1 MIDYMSLAL
10 TYGGFTVLDKVYL
23 ENKLAQL
30 SDDDKLT
37 FITPPPSVINA
48 YFAELYQ
55 KESPEAA
62 TNYFFK
68 MSQELKLYQENP
80 SFLEEKPFVR
90 LNLSGKSYGFVYE
103 SDEEIA
109 LVFSEQ
115 DEPVSSAILFELAQI
130 FPHYK
135 IYLQDGLIKMAKMAF
150 STEELENLTPESALL
165 SHVTKISEDVIKV
178 SSFNQEECLE
188 LVATFQGK
196 KYFHYHQREFVVY
209 IVQPN
214 NDRTP

>member
-1 MIDYMSLAL
+1 MIDYITLAL
-10 TYGGFTVLDKVYL
+10 TYGGFTMLDKVYL

-48 YFAELYQ
+48 YFAEFYQ

-80 SFLEEKPFVR
+80 SFSEEKPFVR

-103 SDEEIA
+103 SDEEVA
-109 LVFSEQ
+109 LVFSEVE
-115 DEPVSSAILFELAQI
+115 EPVEHATLFELAQI

-135 IYLQDGLIKMAKMAF
+135 IYEQDGVIKMAKLVF
-150 STEELENLTPESALL
+150 STKELEDLTPDSALL
-165 SHVTKISEDVIKV
+165 SHVTKLSDQVIRV
-178 SSFNQEECLE
+178 SSFNQEECVE
-188 LVATFQGK
+188 LALTFEGK
-196 KYFHYHQREFVVY
+196 WYYQYKQREFIIY
-209 IVQPN
+209 IVEG
-214 NDRTP
+214 

>member
-30 SDDDKLT
+30 SEDDKLT

-68 MSQELKLYQENP
+68 MSQELKLYQANP

-90 LNLSGKSYGFVYE
+90 LNLSGKSYGFAYG

-150 STEELENLTPESALL
+150 SNEELEDLTPETALL
-165 SHVTKISEDVIKV
+165 SQVTRLSGDVIKV
-178 SSFNQEECLE
+178 QSFNQEECAE
-188 LVATFQGK
+188 LASAFEGE
-196 KYFHYHQREFVVY
+196 KYYHYQQREFVIY
-209 IVQPN
+209 IAEK
-214 NDRTP
+214 